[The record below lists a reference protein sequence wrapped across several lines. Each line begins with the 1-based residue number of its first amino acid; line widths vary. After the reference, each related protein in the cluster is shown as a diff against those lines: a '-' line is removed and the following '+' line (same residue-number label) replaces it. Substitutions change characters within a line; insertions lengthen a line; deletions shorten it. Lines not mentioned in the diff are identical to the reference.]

1 LSLFDRLSE
10 KSLLTVH
17 NANKVSNLG
26 NHAAN
31 GRSVLKGALAVHL
44 VETQAN
50 KSGALITGTAKRRSN
65 LLDSDGLFILGHDIP
80 QSTISVSAQ
89 LRLINLLRSRHPYG
103 AK

>member
-1 LSLFDRLSE
+1 VRE

-17 NANKVSNLG
+17 NANKVCNLG
-26 NHAAN
+26 DHAAN
-31 GRSVLKGALAVHL
+31 SRRVFQGARAIHL

-50 KSGALITGTAKRRSN
+50 KSGALITRTAKWRSN

-80 QSTISVSAQ
+80 QSTIFVSAQ
-89 LRLINLLRSRHPYG
+89 LRLINLLKSRHPYG